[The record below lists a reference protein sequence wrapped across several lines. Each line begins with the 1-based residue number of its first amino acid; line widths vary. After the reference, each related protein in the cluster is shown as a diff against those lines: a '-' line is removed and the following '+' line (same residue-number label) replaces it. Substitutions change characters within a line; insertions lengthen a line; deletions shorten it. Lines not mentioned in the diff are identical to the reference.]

1 MGGWMVVAG
10 CGCWGSTSGSVAS
23 GSGLVSVSGIGA
35 GRMGFAG
42 WLGRVGRGA
51 GCRGGGPV
59 VRAVFG
65 AGGPVGGAR
74 WRQSRRLGPGVS
86 PLVAE
91 EDEGGRVRVA
101 RAAGTL
107 GGLALGKVAGSHRG
121 LARAEARGRAS
132 EVPEAEDA
140 DEDDRNNFSPR
151 ERYRRTGKVA
161 EVEDEEDE
169 FGEDGWGGGEYDEEA
184 VVRAAMGEEAAWG
197 EEGGMSM
204 EEVMAA
210 DAEREAALARAGGDV
225 ERVAREAEAAER
237 LLPRVAIVGRPNVG
251 KSALFNRL
259 TAVARPT
266 SGGREAE
273 GSAGS
278 RDRLAKAIVYD
289 EPGVTRDRYYASTEH
304 NGRHFA
310 VVDTGGLLMDEKS
323 ELFPLIREQALAAL
337 TEASVAVLVVDGQA
351 GLTAA
356 DAELAGWLR
365 KQRQVVPWHDA
376 AAMAVASGAA
386 LGDETQAQAPRK
398 DGKGGGGQRAGALP
412 VVLAVNKCE
421 SHTLGLGQAS
431 EFWEMGLGE
440 PMPVSALHG
449 VGTAELLDAA
459 VAQLPETPPEVAE
472 LLERRAQL
480 GPPPTELNVAIV
492 GRPNVGKSSILNA
505 LVGAERSCVSD
516 VSGTTR
522 DAIDAVIEDPATGR
536 RFRLIDT
543 AGIKRKKYV
552 DFGPEFLGINRS
564 FKAIRRADVVLL
576 VLDASTGVSEQD
588 ARLANRIR
596 EEGRACIMVVNKWDI
611 VPNKTNDTL
620 QIYQKQLRQRLHWMG
635 WAPILFV
642 SAHTG
647 QRLPKLLEAAAAV
660 GDEFRRRVGTSVINE
675 VMQDAVTWQAP
686 PGGRGGRPT
695 RLLYATQIKASPPT
709 FLCFVNHVDAFAS
722 SPAYTKYMERAVR
735 EAIGFEG
742 TPLRIY
748 FRGRSQ
754 SVRT

>member
-1 MGGWMVVAG
+1 VGVGRAR
-10 CGCWGSTSGSVAS
+10 
-23 GSGLVSVSGIGA
+23 GSGEG
-35 GRMGFAG
+35 
-42 WLGRVGRGA
+42 VGYDD
-51 GCRGGGPV
+51 
-59 VRAVFG
+59 
-65 AGGPVGGAR
+65 
-74 WRQSRRLGPGVS
+74 
-86 PLVAE
+86 
-91 EDEGGRVRVA
+91 EDED
-101 RAAGTL
+101 
-107 GGLALGKVAGSHRG
+107 
-121 LARAEARGRAS
+121 
-132 EVPEAEDA
+132 P
-140 DEDDRNNFSPR
+140 RNNFEPR
-151 ERYRRTGKVA
+151 ARYRRAGALAGVS
-161 EVEDEEDE
+161 EEEEEEEGDE
-169 FGEDGWGGGEYDEEA
+169 FGDDGWGGGAYDEAEL
-184 VVRAAMGEEAAWG
+184 VRAAMGGDDGFAGDDEFD
-197 EEGGMSM
+197 EGLSM
-204 EEVMAA
+204 EEVMAM
-210 DAEREAALARAGGDV
+210 DAEREAREAAIGDV
-225 ERVAREAEAAER
+225 EAVAREAEAAER
-237 LLPRVAIVGRPNVG
+237 LLPRLAIVGRPNVG

-266 SGGREAE
+266 AGGREAD
-273 GSAGS
+273 GSAGA
-278 RDRLAKAIVYD
+278 RGRTAKAIVYD

-304 NGRHFA
+304 MGRHFA

-323 ELFPLIREQALAAL
+323 ELFPLIREQAMAAL
-337 TEASVAVLVVDGQA
+337 TEASVAVMVVDGQA
-351 GLTAA
+351 GLTAS
-356 DAELAGWLR
+356 DVELASWLR

-376 AAMAVASGAA
+376 GALAAA
-386 LGDETQAQAPRK
+386 LAATQGAGGNAGEAVGELGATQAEGSASAAGSVGTK
-398 DGKGGGGQRAGALP
+398 KKAGKGGGGGKGPRQGALP

-431 EFWEMGLGE
+431 EFWELGLGE

-449 VGTAELLDAA
+449 VGTAELLEAA

-472 LLERRAQL
+472 LLERRAAL

-522 DAIDAVIEDPATGR
+522 DAIDAVIEDPTTKR

-596 EEGRACIMVVNKWDI
+596 EEGRACIMVVNKWDA

-647 QRLPKLLEAAAAV
+647 QRLPKLLEAAAAA

-709 FLCFVNHVDAFAS
+709 FLCFVNHVDAFGS
-722 SPAYTKYMERAVR
+722 SPAYTKYLERAVR
-735 EAIGFEG
+735 ESIGFEG